1 MTVGSVLTFDSPISE
16 EADDWS
22 LTVSGGFI
30 KRVFD
35 APDPVINATT
45 AQADDELFAQA
56 ALSVP
61 LKDGWSIETSTSW
74 RAVMSNYDLADS
86 ENISASL
93 AAMKKF

>member
-1 MTVGSVLTFDSPISE
+1 MG
-16 EADDWS
+16 EALAIFRKVDRVRRRTED
-22 LTVSGGFI
+22 LQ
-30 KRVFD
+30 RVFD

-45 AQADDELFAQA
+45 AQADDEVFAQA

-61 LKDGWSIETSTSW
+61 LKEGWSVETSTSW

-86 ENISASL
+86 ENISVSL